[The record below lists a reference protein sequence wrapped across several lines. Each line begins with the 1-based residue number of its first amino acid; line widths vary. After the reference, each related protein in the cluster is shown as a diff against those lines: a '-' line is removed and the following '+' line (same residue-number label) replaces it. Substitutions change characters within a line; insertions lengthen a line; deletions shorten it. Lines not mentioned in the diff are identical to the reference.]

1 MQRSGQLDES
11 LDAIPYSDS
20 AEVKNTSHLP
30 PASWKTLL
38 QAKKQSAM
46 ENKAKPTSKTD
57 SAHPESFKPNVVKV
71 IDTAY
76 LEKRF
81 HTTKHNDAIDRCY
94 VHGV

>member
-1 MQRSGQLDES
+1 
-11 LDAIPYSDS
+11 
-20 AEVKNTSHLP
+20 
-30 PASWKTLL
+30 
-38 QAKKQSAM
+38 M